1 MTGRRSDACTHNPA
15 AKANGPVTAAVHRP
29 TELLRCMLEEQ
40 RRTHTTRLTQL
51 TTCGE
56 PPDATGHDSAT
67 VEALVAAA
75 RQGVADT
82 PRALHRMEQGTYG
95 VCEACGKNIPLGRL
109 RNLPHA
115 RFWVHCQRRAA
126 RRWSAPPPTA
136 HRCGD
141 TNVNHRRAAGLVRCP

>member
-1 MTGRRSDACTHNPA
+1 MTGRPSDACTHTPA
-15 AKANGPVTAAVHRP
+15 EKENRPVTTTANRP

-40 RRTHTTRLTQL
+40 RRTHTLWLTQL
-51 TTCGE
+51 MICGE

-67 VEALVAAA
+67 VEAFVAAA

-82 PRALHRMEQGTYG
+82 TQALHRMEQGTYG

-115 RFWVHCQRRAA
+115 RFCVPCQRRAA
-126 RRWSAPPPTA
+126 QRWSTPPPTV
-136 HRCGD
+136 HSRGQ

>member
-1 MTGRRSDACTHNPA
+1 
-15 AKANGPVTAAVHRP
+15 
-29 TELLRCMLEEQ
+29 MLEEQ

-82 PRALHRMEQGTYG
+82 TRALHRMEQGTYG
-95 VCEACGKNIPLGRL
+95 VCEACGKNTPMGRL